1 MAYRVEIERCAHKAL
16 SRVPKGDRIRVVAAI
31 DDLTEDPRPAG
42 YVPVRAAPK
51 GTYRIRVGDYRVI
64 YVVLDDERVI
74 IVARIARRS
83 ESTYRKPR

>member
-1 MAYRVEIERCAHKAL
+1 MPYRVEIERRAHKAL

-31 DDLTEDPRPAG
+31 DGLAEDPRPAG
-42 YVPVRAAPK
+42 YVPVRAGPK